1 MKGFLFCRMGVGLLW
16 RKKKGWCESQSSRL
30 MPVELE
36 KELEREPGRLS
47 DARGD
52 GKRGRAGIR
61 SAV

>member
-1 MKGFLFCRMGVGLLW
+1 MKGFLFWLIGYCGEEKM
-16 RKKKGWCESQSSRL
+16 GWCESQSSRL

-36 KELEREPGRLS
+36 KEVEREPGRLS